1 MEAKIARSWR
11 GEKCNGKKLKKG
23 QYLRICCKEV
33 LCPLADEVPV
43 LIDVKFEAILSQPFQ
58 RLIVFGELAFPDF
71 VTLILWH
78 SKFLVHK
85 FEHIGSDMMLIV
97 VVLQRSTHQTSLI
110 VLREES
116 QHSWWG
122 TP

>member
-11 GEKCNGKKLKKG
+11 GEKSDGKKLEKG

-58 RLIVFGELAFPDF
+58 RLIVFGELAFPDL

-78 SKFLVHK
+78 SKLLVHK
-85 FEHIGSDMMLIV
+85 FKHIGSDMMLV
-97 VVLQRSTHQTSLI
+97 VIVLQRCTNQASLI
-110 VLREES
+110 VLKE
-116 QHSWWG
+116 
-122 TP
+122 